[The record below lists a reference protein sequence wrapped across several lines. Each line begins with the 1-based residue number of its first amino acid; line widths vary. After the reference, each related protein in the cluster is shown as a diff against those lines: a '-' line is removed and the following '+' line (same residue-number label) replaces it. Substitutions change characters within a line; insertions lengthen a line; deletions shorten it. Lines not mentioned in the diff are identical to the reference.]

1 MDKQP
6 ADLIPKGGP
15 STEEI
20 EKRWNKFCFN
30 YSEFGAKYFRA
41 SALQMF
47 DFVQAQKSDVI
58 LEMGCG
64 DGTATIDFALM
75 KRKDAKLICNDIAR
89 NMCIITV
96 GRLRHLAQLEK
107 SQSTTGYRDKVFSQ
121 EQDLSTI
128 QFVGEAETVTELN
141 TTVVHGNNEQ
151 LGSHVA
157 DMSVDTLI
165 ASLSLHIVS
174 SPQAMLQESFRL
186 LKHGGQ
192 AIYSVWGQ
200 RDNSYQFVSVEKTKE
215 KFGIPPSTKRNS
227 WHLNNK
233 EALIQM
239 VTDAGFVDVLA
250 WEQFIPFIKADPAT
264 RKQEYRYLL
273 EVDWTENLRD
283 KLDEAVEYLFNL
295 QEDVY
300 NRLHFPV
307 GLNLLYVTGRKP

>member
-128 QFVGEAETVTELN
+128 Q
-141 TTVVHGNNEQ
+141 
-151 LGSHVA
+151 
-157 DMSVDTLI
+157 
-165 ASLSLHIVS
+165 
-174 SPQAMLQESFRL
+174 
-186 LKHGGQ
+186 
-192 AIYSVWGQ
+192 
-200 RDNSYQFVSVEKTKE
+200 
-215 KFGIPPSTKRNS
+215 
-227 WHLNNK
+227 
-233 EALIQM
+233 
-239 VTDAGFVDVLA
+239 
-250 WEQFIPFIKADPAT
+250 
-264 RKQEYRYLL
+264 
-273 EVDWTENLRD
+273 
-283 KLDEAVEYLFNL
+283 
-295 QEDVY
+295 
-300 NRLHFPV
+300 
-307 GLNLLYVTGRKP
+307 